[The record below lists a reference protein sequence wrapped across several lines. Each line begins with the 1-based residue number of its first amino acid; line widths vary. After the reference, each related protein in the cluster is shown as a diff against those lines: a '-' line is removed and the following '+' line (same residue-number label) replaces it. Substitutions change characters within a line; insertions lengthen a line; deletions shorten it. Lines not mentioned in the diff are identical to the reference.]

1 MNDRISLIGVST
13 RCRVGVPARERKK
26 RQEIELDVILET
38 DLRRAGRTDSLK
50 HAVDYYGLEASLRKK
65 AEGASFK
72 LIERLA
78 EVLSETVLRYD
89 KRIKAVTVTVRK
101 KPAVMPKT
109 REVSVTIRRKR

>member
-1 MNDRISLIGVST
+1 MNDRISLTGVST
-13 RCRVGVPARERKK
+13 RCKVGVPAWERKK

-38 DLRRAGRTDSLK
+38 DLRRAGKTDALK

-78 EVLSETVLRYD
+78 EVLAGTALRYD
-89 KRIKAVTVTVRK
+89 RRIKAVTLTVKK

-109 REVSVTIRRKR
+109 REVSVTIHRKR